1 MAACTQCAA
10 DIELDEFDVDRD
22 DLLSCPD
29 CGANLRVAVIAPVVL
44 APADET
50 EPLEEAGDDNGDDDG
65 GDDDWD

>member
-29 CGANLRVAVIAPVVL
+29 CGANLRVAVLTPVVL

-50 EPLEEAGDDNGDDDG
+50 GPPEEAGDDDGD
-65 GDDDWD
+65 DDDWD

>member
-1 MAACTQCAA
+1 VAACTQCAA

-29 CGANLRVAVIAPVVL
+29 CGANLRVAAIAPVVL

-50 EPLEEAGDDNGDDDG
+50 EPLEEAGDDDG

>member
-29 CGANLRVAVIAPVVL
+29 CGANLRVAVLTPVVL

-50 EPLEEAGDDNGDDDG
+50 ESPEEAGDDDGD
-65 GDDDWD
+65 DDDWD

>member
-44 APADET
+44 APADEI
-50 EPLEEAGDDNGDDDG
+50 EPLEEAGDDAGDDDD
-65 GDDDWD
+65 GDDDLD

>member
-1 MAACTQCAA
+1 VNSVAACTQCAA

-44 APADET
+44 APTDET
-50 EPLEEAGDDNGDDDG
+50 EPLEEAGDDDG

>member
-50 EPLEEAGDDNGDDDG
+50 EPEPLEEAGDDDG